1 MIRAIPSWKLRAG
14 LEPATFP
21 LTDVVVQNLSAA
33 SGVAYRKFGATPASP
48 VALNSAPNNFLPGM
62 TINILAVAAG
72 TLVARMTSSPKGA
85 VRAALY
91 DLSTQ

>member
-1 MIRAIPSWKLRAG
+1 
-14 LEPATFP
+14 
-21 LTDVVVQNLSAA
+21 
-33 SGVAYRKFGATPASP
+33 
-48 VALNSAPNNFLPGM
+48 M

-91 DLSTQ
+91 DLGTQ